1 MSENISVRD
10 HLDNFNRVILDLHSI
25 GVKIDDKDQAIIL
38 LCSLRKSYQYFI
50 DTMLY
55 GRDSITNNVKDS
67 LQSKELKIRVS
78 SSNGDDAGLIVSR
91 GRSMERGNSSKGHT
105 HSNSLSKS
113 KKVRCCM
120 CKEVG
125 HIRKNCPQLKK
136 EINNNAK
143 AIVAR
148 SSAVVSGESSD
159 EGDGGDVLTVNTIGS
174 ADTWVMD
181 TNASYHMT
189 LNKELFS
196 SFKEWQCKVG

>member
-1 MSENISVRD
+1 MTDEVLREVDEETTVAGMWTMLEDKFQKKSLTNLLYQKQHLYTLQMSENISVRD

-91 GRSMERGNSSKGHT
+91 GRSMERGNSSKGHMRN
-105 HSNSLSKS
+105 NSLSKS
-113 KKVRCCM
+113 NKVMLQVQRGGAQKEELSTTEERKK
-120 CKEVG
+120 
-125 HIRKNCPQLKK
+125 
-136 EINNNAK
+136 
-143 AIVAR
+143 
-148 SSAVVSGESSD
+148 
-159 EGDGGDVLTVNTIGS
+159 
-174 ADTWVMD
+174 
-181 TNASYHMT
+181 
-189 LNKELFS
+189 
-196 SFKEWQCKVG
+196 